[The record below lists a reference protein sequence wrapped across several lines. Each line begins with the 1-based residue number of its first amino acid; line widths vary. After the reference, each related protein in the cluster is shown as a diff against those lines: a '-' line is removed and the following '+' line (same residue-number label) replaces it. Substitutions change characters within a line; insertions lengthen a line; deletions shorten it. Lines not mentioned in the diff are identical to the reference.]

1 MRQPKVDFVLNC
13 WSEPIELIKITTS
26 VVDYQ
31 NVRTEEIINF
41 KGVIQP
47 LKAEQINIKPLETR
61 SWKWFMIHTRAEIA
75 INTNDKIEIDSKEY
89 KVMDKNDYNRNGFY
103 EYHIIESYE

>member
-75 INTNDKIEIDSKEY
+75 INTNDKKLHPEIKKYNLMGRVNYFNIPSK
-89 KVMDKNDYNRNGFY
+89 NNNT
-103 EYHIIESYE
+103 